1 MSLLARISHG
11 MDEFKSG
18 FIALVGRPNV
28 GKSTLLNALVG
39 EKIAIVSTKPQTTRS
54 RITGI
59 KTTTEAQL
67 IFLDTPGMARP
78 RSALNRHM
86 MQIARDA
93 YQGVDL
99 VLLVTEASGIDR
111 LADDEFILQ
120 QLKEVK
126 TPISLVINKIDL
138 IDHRQVL
145 PLIQTY
151 QQYFP
156 FAEYVPVSAL
166 KQVNIDAL
174 MRSMVHY
181 MPVGPRYFPTDQ
193 LTDQPER
200 FLIAEFIREQ
210 IFSQTEQEVPYQTA
224 VMIEQM
230 VETDSGMLR
239 VEATVYVERDS
250 QKGILIGKHGNRLR
264 QIGQAARQ
272 EIERRLNTHVYLALW
287 VKVRKDWS
295 ENEQLIRDMGY
306 V

>member
-1 MSLLARISHG
+1 MA
-11 MDEFKSG
+11 EFKSG

-59 KTTTEAQL
+59 KTTAEGQL

-99 VLLVTEASGIDR
+99 VLLVTEASGTDHLTDDR
-111 LADDEFILQ
+111 FILQ
-120 QLKEVK
+120 QLTEVK
-126 TPISLVINKIDL
+126 TSIFLVINKIDL
-138 IDHRQVL
+138 I
-145 PLIQTY
+145 QTY
-151 QQYFP
+151 QQHFP

-166 KQVNIDAL
+166 KAVNIDAL
-174 MRSMVHY
+174 TRSIIQY
-181 MPVGPRYFPTDQ
+181 LPVGPRYFPTDQ

-200 FLIAEFIREQ
+200 FLIAEFVREQ
-210 IFSQTEQEVPYQTA
+210 IFAQTEQEVPYQTA

-230 VETDSGMLR
+230 VETDSGILR

-250 QKGILIGKHGNRLR
+250 QKGIIIGKHGNRLR

-272 EIERRLNTHVYLALW
+272 EIERRLNTRVYLALW

-295 ENEQLIRDMGY
+295 ENEELIRDMGY

>member
-1 MSLLARISHG
+1 

-28 GKSTLLNALVG
+28 GKSTLLNVLVG
-39 EKIAIVSTKPQTTRS
+39 EKVAIVSAKPQTTRS

-59 KTTTEAQL
+59 KTTGEAQL
-67 IFLDTPGMARP
+67 IFVDTPGLARP

-86 MQIARDA
+86 MQIAREA
-93 YQGVDL
+93 YQSVD
-99 VLLVTEASGIDR
+99 VILLVTEASGPDH
-111 LADDEFILQ
+111 LLDDEFILP

-126 TPISLVINKIDL
+126 TPIFLVINKIDL
-138 IDHRQVL
+138 IDHRQLL
-145 PLIQTY
+145 PQIETY
-151 QQYFP
+151 QRHFP

-166 KQVNIDAL
+166 KEVNVDAL
-174 MRSMVHY
+174 RQAIVRY
-181 MPVGPRYFPTDQ
+181 LPEGPCYFPTDQ
-193 LTDQPER
+193 CTDQPEK
-200 FLIAEFIREQ
+200 FLIAELVREQ
-210 IFSQTEQEVPYQTA
+210 IFTQTEQEIPYQTA
-224 VMIEQM
+224 VMVEQM
-230 VETDSGMLR
+230 EDTDSGVLR

-250 QKGILIGKHGNRLR
+250 QKGIIIGKRGNRLK

-272 EIERRLNTHVYLALW
+272 EIERRLNARVYLALW

>member
-1 MSLLARISHG
+1 MT
-11 MDEFKSG
+11 EFRSG
-18 FIALVGRPNV
+18 FVALVGRPNA

-59 KTTTEAQL
+59 KTTAEAQL
-67 IFLDTPGMARP
+67 IFLDTPGLARP

-86 MQIARDA
+86 MQVAREA
-93 YQGVDL
+93 FQGVDL
-99 VLLVTEASGIDR
+99 VLLVTEAPGTDR
-111 LADDEFILQ
+111 LSEDEFILQ
-120 QLKEVK
+120 QLEEVK
-126 TPISLVINKIDL
+126 TPIFLVINKIDL
-138 IDHRQVL
+138 IDHRQLL
-145 PLIQTY
+145 PLIQAY
-151 QQYFP
+151 QQRFA

-166 KQVNIDAL
+166 KEVNIDAL
-174 MRSMVHY
+174 ERSIVRY
-181 MPVGPRYFPTDQ
+181 LPVGPRYFPTDQ

-200 FLIAEFIREQ
+200 FLIAELIREQ
-210 IFSQTEQEVPYQTA
+210 IFTQTEQEVPYQTA
-224 VMIEQM
+224 VMVEQM
-230 VETDSGMLR
+230 ADTDSGLLR

-250 QKGILIGKHGNRLR
+250 QKGILIGKRGTRLR

-272 EIERRLNTHVYLALW
+272 EIERRLNTRVYLALW

>member
-1 MSLLARISHG
+1 MT
-11 MDEFKSG
+11 EFKSG
-18 FIALVGRPNV
+18 FVALVGRPNA

-54 RITGI
+54 RVTGI
-59 KTTTEAQL
+59 KTTAEAQL
-67 IFLDTPGMARP
+67 IFLDTPGLARP

-86 MQIARDA
+86 MQVAREA

-99 VLLVTEASGIDR
+99 VLLVTEASGTDH
-111 LADDEFILQ
+111 LTDDEFILQ

-126 TPISLVINKIDL
+126 TPIFLVINKIDL
-138 IDHRQVL
+138 IDHRQLL

-151 QQYFP
+151 QQHFP

-166 KQVNIDAL
+166 KEVNIDAL
-174 MRSMVHY
+174 ERSIVRY
-181 MPVGPRYFPTDQ
+181 LPVGPRYFPTDQ

-200 FLIAEFIREQ
+200 FLIAELIREQ
-210 IFSQTEQEVPYQTA
+210 IFTQTEQEVPYQTA
-224 VMIEQM
+224 VMVEQL
-230 VETDSGMLR
+230 VDTDSGLLR

-250 QKGILIGKHGNRLR
+250 QKGILIGKRGTRLR

-272 EIERRLNTHVYLALW
+272 EIERRLNTRVYLALW

>member
-1 MSLLARISHG
+1 MT
-11 MDEFKSG
+11 EFKSG
-18 FIALVGRPNV
+18 FVALVGRPNA

-54 RITGI
+54 RVTGI
-59 KTTTEAQL
+59 KTTAEAQL
-67 IFLDTPGMARP
+67 IFLDTPGLARP

-86 MQIARDA
+86 MQVAREA

-99 VLLVTEASGIDR
+99 VLLVTEASGTDH
-111 LADDEFILQ
+111 LTDDEFILQ

-126 TPISLVINKIDL
+126 TPIFLVINKIDL
-138 IDHRQVL
+138 IDHRQLL

-151 QQYFP
+151 QQHFP

-166 KQVNIDAL
+166 KEVNIDAL
-174 MRSMVHY
+174 ERSIVRY
-181 MPVGPRYFPTDQ
+181 LPVGPRYFPTDQ

-200 FLIAEFIREQ
+200 FLIAELIREQ
-210 IFSQTEQEVPYQTA
+210 IFTQTEQEVPYQTA
-224 VMIEQM
+224 VMVEQM
-230 VETDSGMLR
+230 ADTDSGLLR

-250 QKGILIGKHGNRLR
+250 QKGILIGKRGTRLR

-272 EIERRLNTHVYLALW
+272 EIERRLNTRVYLALW